1 METISNLTDSVDL
14 DDAAVFASSLIEQV
28 NTEDIASMVYIQRD
42 MLARFE
48 KTNEMLINFN
58 MLSLSRYE
66 ATLKHFHKHT
76 VLLSDMKKDLDTVF
90 KRIRLLKQRL
100 EKMYPEAFSACST
113 EYNVVS
119 DEDEQDSDDDEADQL
134 TADAELGQS
143 TNNADPG
150 QRTSNARLVTPIVTI
165 TSHQH

>member
-1 METISNLTDSVDL
+1 MDTINSLTESMVH
-14 DDAAVFASSLIEQV
+14 DDASMLASSLIEQV

-66 ATLKHFHKHT
+66 ATLKQFHKHT
-76 VLLSDMKKDLDTVF
+76 GLLSDMKKDLDTVF

-100 EKMYPEAFSACST
+100 EKTYPEAFSACSSV
-113 EYNVVS
+113 YNIVS
-119 DEDEQDSDDDEADQL
+119 EDEGDDTDDNGESELRADSCYPPDSKPSV
-134 TADAELGQS
+134 TV
-143 TNNADPG
+143 
-150 QRTSNARLVTPIVTI
+150 TSPR
-165 TSHQH
+165 